1 MDTKIVFQ
9 YSLMKNTKKIWLNST
24 VQENYQFTIYH
35 TVLTILNNANI
46 SILYIQIYFSI

>member
-9 YSLMKNTKKIWLNST
+9 YSLMKNKKKWLNST

-35 TVLTILNNANI
+35 TVLTILNNADI